1 MGDVGLLSW
10 IVVGFLAGAVAGR
23 VAHQRLGC
31 LTKIVVGIVG
41 ALIGGALAR
50 AAGLGGIGHFGLRA
64 LLLAA
69 VGASALE
76 LVLRAVEQRGSWPR

>member
-1 MGDVGLLSW
+1 MEGVGLLSW
-10 IVVGFLAGAVAGR
+10 IVVGFVAGAVAGR
-23 VAHQRLGC
+23 VTHQRLGC
-31 LTKIVVGIVG
+31 LTKIAVGVIG

-50 AAGLGGIGHFGLRA
+50 AAGLGGIGHFGIRS

-76 LVLRAVEQRGSWPR
+76 LALAAVARGRR